1 VGRREDIDNATWGDP
16 DFAALSPEAK
26 LLYLWSFTNPLCNFA
41 GLYKVTTAR
50 MASETGLTPRR
61 TETALAELVRDR
73 FVQFEHPLLWIRSRV
88 KHLPHRSPN
97 IAKAISRDIELVDA
111 DHPLRHLFLEKY
123 ERTTWDALRDRLAP
137 LVEESGSSKPNPG
150 TVAEPLANGSGTV
163 LVRGG
168 EGSSKEEQPT
178 AQGEVDAEP
187 ELPDELRPFLEPVLV
202 TLRRVAT
209 TKPGAAL
216 PTLAAVAGVLRRYPT
231 KDFIPTAED
240 YAHWSIHGRGAS
252 RSVKDV
258 VAQYRNW
265 LAKEP
270 DVARRTPS
278 SNGKLTD
285 PTEDRLRRATA

>member
-1 VGRREDIDNATWGDP
+1 VARGEFVLHEIWEELGDVSANAM
-16 DFAALSPEAK
+16 
-26 LLYLWSFTNPLCNFA
+26 LLYLWSFTNARCNMA
-41 GLYKVTTAR
+41 GLYRVSERSMLESKVSRRALPGALEELRRGGFLFYEDGVMWVRAR
-50 MASETGLTPRR
+50 AKRIHTHHPNMAKSI
-61 TETALAELVRDR
+61 ARD
-73 FVQFEHPLLWIRSRV
+73 
-88 KHLPHRSPN
+88 
-97 IAKAISRDIELVDA
+97 VDQLSA
-111 DHPLRHLFLEKY
+111 DHPLRARFLEHYRDHPWLRPALSGFPLHK
-123 ERTTWDALRDRLAP
+123 RDAGD
-137 LVEESGSSKPNPG
+137 S
-150 TVAEPLANGSGTV
+150 TDT
-163 LVRGG
+163 LVRVPTAVQCS
-168 EGSSKEEQPT
+168 EEKEEQPT

-202 TLRRVAT
+202 TLRRVAA
-209 TKPGAAL
+209 TKPGATL
-216 PTLAAVAGVLRRYPT
+216 PILAAVAGVLRRYPT

-278 SNGKLTD
+278 SNGQLTD